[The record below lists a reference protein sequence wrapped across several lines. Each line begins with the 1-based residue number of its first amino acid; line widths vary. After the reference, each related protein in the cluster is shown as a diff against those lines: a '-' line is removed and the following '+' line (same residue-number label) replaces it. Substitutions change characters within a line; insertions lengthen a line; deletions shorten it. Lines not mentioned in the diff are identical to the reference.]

1 MIIKLLLCNDAGE
14 IQHELVGQTDDSTIN
29 VIDTAYGMLD
39 DFEEIVIGA
48 SGLKQ
53 MEYNG

>member
-1 MIIKLLLCNDAGE
+1 MIIKMQLCDDKGNVV
-14 IQHELVGQTDDSTIN
+14 HELVGQTDDNTMN

-39 DFEEIVIGA
+39 DFEEIVIGD

-53 MEYNG
+53 REYNG